1 MKRLFAVVLSF
12 TLALTVTACSSG
24 NADSNSS
31 VNTSVVATNDD
42 TAETSAVVTINDEM
56 KENMDKTLKKK
67 DFEGIVYLTQNG
79 SAVYQSA
86 TGKDENGDDLT
97 VDTTMYIGSVSK
109 QFCASAIM
117 LLRDQG
123 KLSVDDTLDKYFPE
137 YSDGKKITLKNL
149 LSMRSGIQDMVN
161 DGSVNGISPDNT
173 EEENTAA
180 IKDWIFSQTLIFEPD
195 SSYEYSN
202 SNYFLLGNIVE
213 QVSGQSYCDFIRKNF
228 FEPLGMTHSGFVDEV
243 KDSPTWADSLIYDP
257 SITNGVVYGLTKG
270 AGDIVSNAP
279 DMEKWMTGLSSGK
292 VISLDSYREMTA
304 DYSPDFAMK
313 YGYGLSD
320 CFNGGVGHSGVIG
333 TYTAMDY
340 INEEHGYNL
349 FIASNSSYMDIESL
363 PMALL
368 SDLLDE

>member
-1 MKRLFAVVLSF
+1 MKKLLAFILSIV
-12 TLALTVTACSSG
+12 LALSAVACSNGKS
-24 NADSNSS
+24 DSSEAVETTAKTI
-31 VNTSVVATNDD
+31 VND
-42 TAETSAVVTINDEM
+42 I
-56 KENMDKTLKKK
+56 KENMDSTLKKK
-67 DFEGIVYLTQNG
+67 NFEGIVCLTQNG
-79 SAVYQSA
+79 SVVYQSA
-86 TGKDENGDDLT
+86 TGKDKNGADLT

-109 QFCASAIM
+109 QFCAAAIM

-137 YSDGKKITLKNL
+137 YTNGKDITLKNL
-149 LSMRSGIQDMVN
+149 LSMRSGIPDMVN

-173 EEENTAA
+173 ETENTAA
-180 IKDWIFSQTLIFEPD
+180 IKDWIFSQQLMFEPD

-213 QVSGQSYCDFIRKNF
+213 QVSGQSYCDFIRKNI
-228 FEPLGMTHSGFVDEV
+228 FEPLDMTHTGFVDEV

-257 SITNGVVYGLTKG
+257 SMTDSVVYGLTKG
-270 AGDIVSNAP
+270 AGDIASNAP
-279 DMEKWMTGLSSGK
+279 DMDKWMTGLSGGK

-304 DYSPDFAMK
+304 DYSPDFAAQ
-313 YGYGLSD
+313 YGYGLSG
-320 CFNGGVGHSGVIG
+320 CFDGGVGHSGAIG